1 MNPTPRLLA
10 VLAHPDDESLGFGGT
25 LARYAAAGADVR
37 VLTATRGEAGR
48 YGDGTHPG
56 KAEVGRLREAE
67 LRAAC
72 GVLGVREVS
81 VCGFPD
87 GGLHEVALSEGLG
100 WLVPEIRRI
109 RPDVIL
115 TFGPDGAYG
124 HPDHITVGQWALAA
138 TVLAAAPAAA
148 DASGDMSS
156 HHTSRLY
163 HLAWPGDVWAAYQ
176 AAFRT
181 LTYTFR
187 GVARQAVPWPDWAI
201 TTRIDATPWSE
212 RVWHAVQ
219 CHRTQMTIYDRLA
232 ALDDHQ
238 RATLFGR
245 QSFCR
250 ILDLDGVALTDETDL
265 FPSFTM
271 VPA

>member
-1 MNPTPRLLA
+1 MNSTPRLLA

-48 YGDGTHPG
+48 HGDGPHPG
-56 KAEVGRLREAE
+56 KPEVGRLREAE

-72 GVLGVREVS
+72 DVLGVREVS
-81 VCGFPD
+81 VGGFPD
-87 GGLHEVALSEGLG
+87 GGLYEVPLSDALA
-100 WLVPEIRRI
+100 WLVPEILRI
-109 RPDVIL
+109 RPDVVL

-124 HPDHITVGQWALAA
+124 HPDHIAVGQWALAA
-138 TVLAAAPAAA
+138 AVHAAAPEATE
-148 DASGDMSS
+148 ASGDTAS
-156 HHTSRLY
+156 HHTRRLY

-201 TTRIDATPWSE
+201 TTRIDATEWSE
-212 RVWHAVQ
+212 RVWRAVQ
-219 CHRTQMTIYDRLA
+219 CHRTQMTIYDRLE
-232 ALDDHQ
+232 ALDDDQ

-250 ILDLDGVALTDETDL
+250 MLDLHGVALAEETDL
-265 FPSFTM
+265 FPPSTT
-271 VPA
+271 VSA

>member
-1 MNPTPRLLA
+1 MKPTPRLLA

-48 YGDGTHPG
+48 HGEGPHPG
-56 KAEVGRLREAE
+56 KAEVGHLREAE

-72 GVLGVREVS
+72 DVLGVREVS
-81 VCGFPD
+81 VGGFPD
-87 GGLHEVALSEGLG
+87 GGLHEVPLADALA
-100 WLVPEIRRI
+100 WLVPEMSTI

-124 HPDHITVGQWALAA
+124 HPDHIAVGQWALAA
-138 TVLAAAPAAA
+138 AVRVAG
-148 DASGDMSS
+148 SGLSGVP
-156 HHTSRLY
+156 RLY

-201 TTRIDATPWSE
+201 TTRIDATPWSQQ
-212 RVWHAVQ
+212 VWRAVQ
-219 CHRTQMTIYDRLA
+219 CHQTQMAVYDRLE
-232 ALDDHQ
+232 ALDADQH
-238 RATLFGR
+238 ATLFGR

-250 ILDLDGVALTDETDL
+250 VLDVDGVALADEVDL
-265 FPSFTM
+265 FPSFETM
-271 VPA
+271 PV